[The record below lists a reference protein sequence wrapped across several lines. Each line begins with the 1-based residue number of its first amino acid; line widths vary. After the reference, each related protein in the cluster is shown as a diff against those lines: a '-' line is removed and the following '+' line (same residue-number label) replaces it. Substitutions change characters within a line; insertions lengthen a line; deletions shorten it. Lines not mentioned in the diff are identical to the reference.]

1 MTDTAIAPSVPS
13 RLPARP
19 GRRLPRRE
27 DLAVALLL
35 IGTAVAYL
43 WNLGVNGWANSFYAA
58 AVQSGAHSWKAF
70 FFGSSDWGNSIT
82 VDKTPASLWP
92 MEISARLF
100 GMHPWS
106 MMLPQALLGI
116 ASVALLWATLRRT
129 HGSAAGVLGGLA
141 LAATPVAAL
150 MLRFDNPDTLLVF
163 LMLAAVWAM
172 TRALEDGRWRWLVLC
187 GAFVGF
193 GFLAKQLQVLLV
205 LPALGVTYLIAGP
218 PRVLTRLL
226 QLCAAGAA
234 MIAGAGWWVL
244 VAQLWPASS
253 RPYFGGSEHNSIIE
267 LTLGY
272 NGLGRLGVGS
282 SSSPVPGPP
291 GGHQPKGGFFG
302 SSPGITR
309 MFQETVGGQIAW
321 LIPAAIVLLVAGIL
335 LRGKVSRTDPQ
346 RAALLLWGGWMLVT
360 GLVFSFMRGIF
371 HQYYTV
377 ALAPA
382 VAGTVGLG
390 AVMAWR
396 ARDRMWVRFAAA
408 SAVALSTAAAILL
421 LSRTPDFVPWLRWAV
436 LVVGVAATVALLIPR
451 PHAVAVAAAV
461 AAVLTALA
469 GPVAY
474 SLQTIGTAHS
484 GGIVLAG
491 PRTQFGDF
499 PFGPPPI
506 PDEPERGA
514 STPGQ
519 RNGHGAP
526 ADAQTPANR
535 TGRGHQ
541 GPFGGPPDPALIA
554 KLRDG
559 GPNHTWTAASVGS
572 MTSSDLQLASGY
584 PVMPVGG
591 FAGGDPSPTLRQ
603 FQDYVSHGR
612 IHYFIG
618 RPEGMRGPGSRD
630 RTSTASQ
637 ITRWVEQHY
646 TATAIGGLPVY
657 DLTAPQHAAR

>member
-13 RLPARP
+13 SPPARQ
-19 GRRLPRRE
+19 GRRLLRGE
-27 DLAVALLL
+27 NLAVALLL
-35 IGTAVAYL
+35 AGTAVAYL

-150 MLRFDNPDTLLVF
+150 MLRFNNPDALLVF

-172 TRALEDGRWRWLVLC
+172 TRALEHGRWRWLVLC
-187 GAFVGF
+187 GVFVGF

-205 LPALGVTYLIAGP
+205 LPALAVTYLIAGP

-226 QLCAAGAA
+226 QLCAAGVA

-244 VAQLWPASS
+244 VAQLWPSTS

-282 SSSPVPGPP
+282 SPGPFPGPP
-291 GGHQPKGGFFG
+291 PGGPRPKGGFFG

-309 MFQETVGGQIAW
+309 MFQETVGGQIGW

-335 LRGKVSRTDPQ
+335 LRGKASRTDPQ

-390 AVMAWR
+390 AVMVWR
-396 ARDRMWVRFAAA
+396 ARDRTWVRFAAA
-408 SAVALSTAAAILL
+408 LVVALSAAAAILL

-436 LVVGVAATVALLIPR
+436 LVVGVAATAALLLPWS
-451 PHAVAVAAAV
+451 PGLAVPAAV

-491 PRTQFGDF
+491 PRTRSGDF
-499 PFGPPPI
+499 PFGPPPN
-506 PDEPERGA
+506 DNA
-514 STPGQ
+514 NAPGQ
-519 RNGHGAP
+519 RNGRGTPAGAP
-526 ADAQTPANR
+526 NPADS
-535 TGRGHQ
+535 GHR

-554 KLRDG
+554 TLRAG
-559 GPNHTWTAASVGS
+559 GPNHTWAAASVGS
-572 MTSSDLQLASGY
+572 MTSSDLQLAAGY

-591 FAGGDPSPTLRQ
+591 FAGGDPSPTLPQ
-603 FQDYVSHGR
+603 FQDYVAHGR

-618 RPEGMRGPGSRD
+618 RPAGVRGPGSRD
-630 RTSTASQ
+630 RTSAAAR
-637 ITRWVEQHY
+637 ITQWVEQHY
-646 TATAIGGLPVY
+646 TPTTIGDLPVY
-657 DLTAPQHAAR
+657 DLTAPQRAAR